1 MKMVEFN
8 ATCPY
13 EIGDKINAVKEING
27 QMFSA
32 GVATITDIACVHY
45 IKSGKIVFVY
55 ELDNCGKYVPM
66 VDLRREEK

>member
-1 MKMVEFN
+1 MKMAAFN
-8 ATCPY
+8 AMCPY

-32 GVATITDIACVHY
+32 GVAIITDIACVHY

-55 ELDNCGKYVPM
+55 ELDNSGKYVPM
-66 VDLRREEK
+66 VDLRREKK